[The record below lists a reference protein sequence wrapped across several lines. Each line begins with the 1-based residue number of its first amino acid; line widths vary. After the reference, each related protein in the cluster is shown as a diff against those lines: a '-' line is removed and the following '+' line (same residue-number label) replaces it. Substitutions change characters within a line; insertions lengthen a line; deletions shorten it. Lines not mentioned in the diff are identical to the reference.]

1 MGALGEE
8 GEAGWTNCVGA
19 LGEEGQAGWTNC
31 VGALEEEGQ
40 AGWTNCVGAL
50 GEEGEAGWTVWDFC
64 PQLHLKCCIP
74 LRPTWGAGGMGNAS
88 VD

>member
-1 MGALGEE
+1 
-8 GEAGWTNCVGA
+8 
-19 LGEEGQAGWTNC
+19 
-31 VGALEEEGQ
+31 
-40 AGWTNCVGAL
+40 VGAL